1 LHSLPHSSTLR
12 DVYCRLHLG
21 QNHGIV
27 YGATRN
33 HVRSM
38 YFDTKHINT
47 ADLIFDAFRN
57 DITVEAGLLSQEC
70 ATFYYRPGD
79 NPPAEEQ
86 LNK

>member
-1 LHSLPHSSTLR
+1 
-12 DVYCRLHLG
+12 
-21 QNHGIV
+21 
-27 YGATRN
+27 
-33 HVRSM
+33 M

-47 ADLIFDAFRN
+47 ADLIFDAFRD
-57 DITVEAGLLSQEC
+57 DITIEAGLLPQEC